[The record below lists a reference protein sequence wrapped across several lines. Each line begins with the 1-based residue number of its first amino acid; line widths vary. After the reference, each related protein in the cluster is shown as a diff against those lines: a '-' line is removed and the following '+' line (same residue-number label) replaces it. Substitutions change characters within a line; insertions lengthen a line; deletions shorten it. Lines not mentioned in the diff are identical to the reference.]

1 MVYNLAVLA
10 VGPVE
15 SHAHTASPV
24 PLALSIVI
32 ERGLRGPA
40 VVGLPGVVR
49 ALEQVA
55 RLALVADD
63 EDDVALNALREFG
76 ELGQV
81 DAADPLLGDQELGAG
96 FPLAE
101 TFALRTD
108 LRIGLHASFERAH
121 VAHESPGLPAVEA
134 HPVNI
139 DGEVRHRI
147 GADVEGEVLARANA
161 GSRGVALDRRA
172 PVAGR
177 RVDPS
182 LGQHPISGARVE
194 VLEPNFVGPAVMGQR
209 GCHSIQ
215 SERARCPGQ
224 RFHGR
229 PTGDRVRVHHLLQS
243 LPPTIARCTWRVLE
257 GARYHSGASA
267 AQ

>member
-1 MVYNLAVLA
+1 M
-10 VGPVE
+10 
-15 SHAHTASPV
+15 
-24 PLALSIVI
+24 
-32 ERGLRGPA
+32 
-40 VVGLPGVVR
+40 
-49 ALEQVA
+49 
-55 RLALVADD
+55 
-63 EDDVALNALREFG
+63 
-76 ELGQV
+76 
-81 DAADPLLGDQELGAG
+81 
-96 FPLAE
+96 
-101 TFALRTD
+101 
-108 LRIGLHASFERAH
+108 
-121 VAHESPGLPAVEA
+121 AHESPGLPAVEA

-182 LGQHPISGARVE
+182 LGQHPVSGARVE
-194 VLEPNFVGPAVMGQR
+194 VLEPDFVGPAVMGQR

-215 SERARCPGQ
+215 SERSRCPGQ

-243 LPPTIARCTWRVLE
+243 LHPPLARCTWRVLYCLQEFFWDAPDAKASDALRAENRGWNREQIVLGDRVGSWGVCGSSRAATQGSSPVGLCGGLARMQRNKAAAVGSRSRRRINMLQHVKE
-257 GARYHSGASA
+257 GRKSENSMKDFTLTERRLM
-267 AQ
+267 